1 MSNNSKDSELNDD
14 FIMKHIKMI
23 KELYEGEKIL
33 NEKINN
39 KKYKK
44 VEIFELFDRGWLENW
59 KNIVGYENLKEKIIL
74 CKTTEDMNKKIN
86 EVRELFIKLNTKQK
100 LDELGQMDVSN
111 LKKSSGKKQLIN
123 EESNFIPILSSQ
135 CAYFANSIKGHFT
148 INSEISNGIIFIHD
162 QFPDKN
168 NQKLIL
174 LYKENEQSKD
184 LSKAI
189 ITFQGKE
196 NIKNIIKDLT
206 QKNLDE
212 IMKQKDLN
220 IKYTNP
226 PSTNIVQ
233 ENKAIPET
241 KEVGEGLNKLKG
253 RRSSLKGKDLQSKLD
268 PNNLLKFQQGKR
280 HSVSFGQANT
290 FQFKQMKAM
299 FQEKSEATQEK
310 KENKEEHKKFLE
322 SRKKSIKN
330 EFLLVKELM
339 KQKQDII
346 EEADDSDEEVKKNT
360 DKNIKMGH
368 EELKE
373 ESSSGSRSE
382 SKSNSDDEGEK

>member
-1 MSNNSKDSELNDD
+1 
-14 FIMKHIKMI
+14 
-23 KELYEGEKIL
+23 
-33 NEKINN
+33 
-39 KKYKK
+39 
-44 VEIFELFDRGWLENW
+44 
-59 KNIVGYENLKEKIIL
+59 
-74 CKTTEDMNKKIN
+74 
-86 EVRELFIKLNTKQK
+86 
-100 LDELGQMDVSN
+100 
-111 LKKSSGKKQLIN
+111 
-123 EESNFIPILSSQ
+123 
-135 CAYFANSIKGHFT
+135 
-148 INSEISNGIIFIHD
+148 
-162 QFPDKN
+162 
-168 NQKLIL
+168 
-174 LYKENEQSKD
+174 
-184 LSKAI
+184 
-189 ITFQGKE
+189 
-196 NIKNIIKDLT
+196 
-206 QKNLDE
+206 
-212 IMKQKDLN
+212 MKQKDLN

-226 PSTNIVQ
+226 PNTNVVQ
-233 ENKAIPET
+233 ENKAIPEI
-241 KEVGEGLNKLKG
+241 KVVGGEGLNKLKG

-382 SKSNSDDEGEK
+382 SKSNSDNEGEK

>member
-1 MSNNSKDSELNDD
+1 MDSSK
-14 FIMKHIKMI
+14 
-23 KELYEGEKIL
+23 
-33 NEKINN
+33 
-39 KKYKK
+39 
-44 VEIFELFDRGWLENW
+44 
-59 KNIVGYENLKEKIIL
+59 LKRIS
-74 CKTTEDMNKKIN
+74 D
-86 EVRELFIKLNTKQK
+86 
-100 LDELGQMDVSN
+100 
-111 LKKSSGKKQLIN
+111 KKQLIN
-123 EESNFIPILSSQ
+123 EESDFIPILASHS
-135 CAYFANSIKGHFT
+135 AYFSNAINGQIT
-148 INSEISNGIIFIHD
+148 INSEISKGIIYISE
-162 QFPDKN
+162 QFPEKDKE
-168 NQKLIL
+168 QKLIL

-189 ITFQGKE
+189 ITFQGKD